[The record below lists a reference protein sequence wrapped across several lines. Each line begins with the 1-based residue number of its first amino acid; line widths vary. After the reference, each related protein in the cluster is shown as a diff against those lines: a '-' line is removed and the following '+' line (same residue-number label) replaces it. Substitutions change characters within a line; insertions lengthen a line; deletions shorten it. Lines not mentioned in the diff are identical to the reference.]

1 MLDINILIISLIVSI
16 FFLVF
21 ILGIFIGYLFN
32 KQNVRTIVEDK
43 PKSFFD
49 NNKTNNLKK
58 SIDIDDTKVVLSID
72 TNKLEKKFDNI
83 ADSTVVKSNIGNS
96 VNKLKNMKGK

>member
-1 MLDINILIISLIVSI
+1 MLEINILIISLIVSI

-21 ILGIFIGYLFN
+21 ILGIFIGYLLN

-49 NNKTNNLKK
+49 NNKTNNPKK